1 MHAVVAWSRFRDQET
16 KNTSCSERFW
26 KLRCSK
32 SARRCGAKHVS
43 KSKMVKMTV
52 SDHFWALR
60 CWKSTRRSQ
69 NGKNTPRSDHFWQAS
84 FFYKIEVGFVGASK
98 TMAGVR
104 RLKRIC
110 KTCISHGTRSTKDI
124 SIRHVRSSRRWF
136 PERGC
141 ILEHRIFKFPKVI
154 LLDRC
159 SIGWPGLTF
168 W

>member
-1 MHAVVAWSRFRDQET
+1 MFGAFLEIEMFKKRLPLWREARFEVKNGKNDGLGPLLGVEVLKKHA
-16 KNTSCSERFW
+16 
-26 KLRCSK
+26 SK
-32 SARRCGAKHVS
+32 PK
-43 KSKMVKMTV
+43 
-52 SDHFWALR
+52 W
-60 CWKSTRRSQ
+60 
-69 NGKNTPRSDHFWQAS
+69 KNTPRSDHFWQAS